1 MLHAYPA
8 DLIQGTLI
16 RRYKRFLADI
26 KLETGET
33 VTAHCCNPGAML
45 GLNSPGSKV
54 WVSESDNPKRKL
66 RYSWELIEVELGEGP
81 ALVGIN
87 TARPNTLA
95 AAALG
100 QGAIPELAGYG
111 EIRREVRYGTNSR
124 VDFLL
129 RDDRG
134 STCHVEVKNVH
145 LMRRAGLA
153 EFPDTVTTRGTKHL
167 AELAAIAIAGG
178 RAAML
183 YLIQRNDARAFAI
196 AADFDPAYAAGLRA
210 AKEAGVEVLAYR
222 CGPTL
227 AGFER
232 LEKIA
237 DLSGESAGA
246 TALPVAPAAL
256 SP

>member
-1 MLHAYPA
+1 
-8 DLIQGTLI
+8 
-16 RRYKRFLADI
+16 LA
-26 KLETGET
+26 KAL
-33 VTAHCCNPGAML
+33 PW
-45 GLNSPGSKV
+45 S
-54 WVSESDNPKRKL
+54 VS
-66 RYSWELIEVELGEGP
+66 IP
-81 ALVGIN
+81 AL
-87 TARPNTLA
+87 PNTLA
-95 AAALG
+95 ATALA

-129 RDDRG
+129 RDDRR

-145 LMRRAGLA
+145 LMRCAGLA

-167 AELAAIAIAGG
+167 AELAAIAAAGG

-196 AADFDPAYAAGLRA
+196 AADLDPAYAAGLKA

-222 CGPTL
+222 CCPSL
-227 AGFER
+227 AGFEE

-246 TALPVAPAAL
+246 TASPLRRQRFHLKSPRSRFFDNSTVPFEQRSAEGAL
-256 SP
+256 NGRHDQS